1 MASKKKNLVGALTT
15 QTMLVLSMDAAE
27 FVELIES
34 MSEVELPDD
43 FVISVSDDDG
53 HEVTFTRRTKGIE
66 IHGEGEV

>member
-34 MSEVELPDD
+34 MSDIKLPDD
-43 FVISVSDDDG
+43 FTISISDANGKAIVFDKK
-53 HEVTFTRRTKGIE
+53 TKGIE